1 MWVKKTNQ
9 SSVDVKHFYLF
20 CTQLY
25 SGVKLDIFNFTGR
38 RVFKLEANFK
48 FKWELVTDIK
58 LRTNVQIK

>member
-1 MWVKKTNQ
+1 MSVKKINQ
-9 SSVDVKHFYLF
+9 SSVDVKHFYFF

-25 SGVKLDIFNFTGR
+25 SSVKLDIFDFTGE
-38 RVFKLEANFK
+38 RVFKLKGNFK